1 MKLSKSIILTLSL
14 FIILNSCGTFN
25 EASKVLR
32 NEKTN
37 SIDEFLIKKKGPLTQ
52 PPDFEKIPE
61 PSSAKNTQESD
72 QNNIKK
78 ILKTNKAQQNN
89 SQTKASSTE
98 ESILKKIKK

>member
-52 PPDFEKIPE
+52 PPDFEKIPK
-61 PSSAKNTQESD
+61 PGSD
-72 QNNIKK
+72 KDEVGSQISDIEK
-78 ILKTNKAQQNN
+78 ILKTNRSKTNN
-89 SQTKASSTE
+89 NETKSSTTE
-98 ESILKKIKK
+98 ESILNQIKK

>member
-37 SIDEFLIKKKGPLTQ
+37 SIDEFLIKKKKKKHLS
-52 PPDFEKIPE
+52 F
-61 PSSAKNTQESD
+61 
-72 QNNIKK
+72 IK
-78 ILKTNKAQQNN
+78 
-89 SQTKASSTE
+89 
-98 ESILKKIKK
+98 